1 MSKDARIT
9 GGNCL
14 IVGLGNPGSKYA
26 RTRHNIGFM
35 VVEELGRRWSIE
47 VNKSKF
53 KAVYGK
59 GPIGTHSATLLL
71 PQTFMNLS
79 GESVGAAAHFLRL
92 EPGSVIAL
100 HDDIDLAAGAVR
112 LKLGGGH
119 GGHNGLRSM
128 DAHLPDKNYFRV
140 RLGVGRAPGRTDVA
154 AWVLSDFRAVDAELV
169 GHLVST
175 GADAVELL
183 LREGLAFTQNEIHAR
198 PF

>member
-1 MSKDARIT
+1 MSKDARIA

-14 IVGLGNPGSKYA
+14 IVGLGNPGARYA

-35 VVEELGRRWSIE
+35 AIEELGRRWQID
-47 VNKSKF
+47 VNKAKF
-53 KAVYGK
+53 KAMMGR
-59 GPIGTHSATLLL
+59 GTVRGFNATLLM

-79 GESVGAAAHFLRL
+79 GESVVAAAHFLKL
-92 EPGSVIAL
+92 PPTAVITL

-112 LKLGGGH
+112 LKIGGGH

-128 DAHLPDKNYFRV
+128 DLHLPDKNYFRV
-140 RLGVGRAPGRTDVA
+140 RLGVGRAPGQMDVSS
-154 AWVLSDFRAVDAELV
+154 WVLSDFRSTEAALVD
-169 GHLVST
+169 HLVST

-183 LREGLAFTQNEIHAR
+183 LGDGLLAAQNEIHAR